1 MVGEIGGD
9 EEEKAARYIGAEM
22 SKPVV
27 AYIAGFTA
35 PPGKTMG
42 HAGAIISG
50 SSGTAE
56 AKKEALE
63 AAGVRVGTT
72 PTEVA
77 ELAARDRRHA
87 QRLRNGERTAE
98 LLRGRPLMS
107 GPDSRV
113 RLVES
118 ISLARGVPA
127 PECLAL
133 EELADCARAAIER
146 DGATVLN
153 YGPAGGYGPLR
164 DWIADRHRV
173 EPERVVLTNG
183 SLQGFRFLAELLAP
197 NGTVIVEA
205 PTYDRPLKILDDL
218 DAEVICVP
226 LDEEPTIEEGA
237 FLYTIP
243 TFQNPTGKTLP
254 LERRKQLADL
264 AKGGLLV
271 LEDDPYGLVR
281 FEGEALP
288 TVFELT
294 KGRNVVYSSSFSKT
308 VAPGLRV
315 GYLVL
320 PAELV
325 DGVVAA
331 ATSSYITPAL
341 LSQATVYEFL
351 RRGAFEPNLER
362 VRGLLRERRDAM
374 VAALER
380 HLPEATLDRP
390 RGRLLPVGRPPRGR
404 GDRGPAPGGC
414 DVRSGIRLLLRTRGR
429 KLVASRVQLR
439 VARGDRGSGS
449 PSGVSRPRR
458 DAPAPR
464 GLIAAG
470 TAATPARRRGTPLRG
485 AGSEARS
492 ATRWSRTG
500 QSRSARGR
508 CSWR

>member
-1 MVGEIGGD
+1 M
-9 EEEKAARYIGAEM
+9 
-22 SKPVV
+22 
-27 AYIAGFTA
+27 
-35 PPGKTMG
+35 
-42 HAGAIISG
+42 
-50 SSGTAE
+50 
-56 AKKEALE
+56 
-63 AAGVRVGTT
+63 
-72 PTEVA
+72 
-77 ELAARDRRHA
+77 
-87 QRLRNGERTAE
+87 
-98 LLRGRPLMS
+98 
-107 GPDSRV
+107 
-113 RLVES
+113 ES

-133 EELADCARAAIER
+133 EELADCARAAIDR

-164 DWIADRHRV
+164 DWIADRHGV
-173 EPERVVLTNG
+173 ETERVVLTNG
-183 SLQGFRFLAELLAP
+183 SLQGFRFLAEMLAP
-197 NGTVIVEA
+197 NGTVVVEA

-226 LDEEPTIEEGA
+226 LDEEPAIEEGA

-243 TFQNPTGKTLP
+243 TFQNPTGQTLP

-264 AKGGLLV
+264 AEGGLLV

-320 PAELV
+320 PAELAE
-325 DGVVAA
+325 GVVAA

-374 VAALER
+374 LAALER
-380 HLPEATLDRP
+380 HLPEATWTVPEGGYFLWVD
-390 RGRLLPVGRPPRGR
+390 LPEGVSTADLHPEGVTFVPGSDFFCGR
-404 GDRGPAPGGC
+404 GGESSVRLAFSYESPAAIEEA
-414 DVRSGIRLLLRTRGR
+414 VRRLASAVRAAMLLRR
-429 KLVASRVQLR
+429 
-439 VARGDRGSGS
+439 
-449 PSGVSRPRR
+449 
-458 DAPAPR
+458 
-464 GLIAAG
+464 AA
-470 TAATPARRRGTPLRG
+470 
-485 AGSEARS
+485 
-492 ATRWSRTG
+492 
-500 QSRSARGR
+500 
-508 CSWR
+508 

>member
-1 MVGEIGGD
+1 
-9 EEEKAARYIGAEM
+9 
-22 SKPVV
+22 
-27 AYIAGFTA
+27 
-35 PPGKTMG
+35 
-42 HAGAIISG
+42 
-50 SSGTAE
+50 
-56 AKKEALE
+56 
-63 AAGVRVGTT
+63 
-72 PTEVA
+72 
-77 ELAARDRRHA
+77 
-87 QRLRNGERTAE
+87 
-98 LLRGRPLMS
+98 MS

-374 VAALER
+374 IAALER
-380 HLPEATLDRP
+380 HLPEATWTVPEGGYFVWLD
-390 RGRLLPVGRPPRGR
+390 LPEGVAAADLRAEGVTFVPGSDFFCGR
-404 GDRGPAPGGC
+404 GWRERA
-414 DVRSGIRLLLRTRGR
+414 T
-429 KLVASRVQLR
+429 ARVQLR
-439 VARGDRGSGS
+439 VARGDRGSRPPPGL
-449 PSGVSRPRR
+449 SRPRR

-464 GLIAAG
+464 CLLAAG
-470 TAATPARRRGTPLRG
+470 RAASQHAAEEPDPIRRMNSQISRACARRGR
-485 AGSEARS
+485 
-492 ATRWSRTG
+492 
-500 QSRSARGR
+500 SRS
-508 CSWR
+508 

>member
-1 MVGEIGGD
+1 M
-9 EEEKAARYIGAEM
+9 
-22 SKPVV
+22 
-27 AYIAGFTA
+27 
-35 PPGKTMG
+35 
-42 HAGAIISG
+42 
-50 SSGTAE
+50 
-56 AKKEALE
+56 
-63 AAGVRVGTT
+63 
-72 PTEVA
+72 
-77 ELAARDRRHA
+77 
-87 QRLRNGERTAE
+87 
-98 LLRGRPLMS
+98 
-107 GPDSRV
+107 
-113 RLVES
+113 ES

-127 PECLAL
+127 TECLAL

-164 DWIADRHRV
+164 EWIADRHRV

-218 DAEVICVP
+218 GAEVICVP
-226 LDEEPTIEEGA
+226 LDEEPAIEDGA

-243 TFQNPTGKTLP
+243 TFQNPTGRTLP
-254 LERRKQLADL
+254 VDRRKRLADL

-288 TVFELT
+288 TVFELA

-315 GYLVL
+315 GYFLI

-374 VAALER
+374 VSALER
-380 HLPEATLDRP
+380 HFAEATWTVPEGGYFLWVELPEGVATADLQPEGVTFVPGSDFFC
-390 RGRLLPVGRPPRGR
+390 G
-404 GDRGPAPGGC
+404 PGGGNA
-414 DVRSGIRLLLRTRGR
+414 VRLAFSYESPAAIEEGVRRL
-429 KLVASRVQLR
+429 ASAVR
-439 VARGDRGSGS
+439 
-449 PSGVSRPRR
+449 
-458 DAPAPR
+458 
-464 GLIAAG
+464 AAIVLNR
-470 TAATPARRRGTPLRG
+470 AA
-485 AGSEARS
+485 
-492 ATRWSRTG
+492 
-500 QSRSARGR
+500 
-508 CSWR
+508 